1 MNLYSRALRHIDM
14 KDVKEKYK
22 RKVIE
27 KKMVEEKKKEE
38 KKYIDSLMEGK
49 RYNWRNELKEQM
61 TTSDVFFTTL
71 SSTGA
76 TEYPAIELS
85 TTTVSFPGYND
96 ASLITYDSSYYNEL
110 IYDVTIQ
117 GDTAL
122 IIEIGGSIVEIAQS
136 SGTYSLSVPQSKNL
150 QVLLSIPDNATGV
163 VYINDTRFR
172 RTTPLN
178 VFVPLDSPEASS
190 FVRVGSGD
198 LSPEERKQRLNGMLD
213 ASDEYV
219 TQVFGTDFP
228 GSGSIRPGESGIT
241 PGVEISQ
248 IPLPSA
254 GEPIGP
260 RRGLSPTGA
269 PDTKELPGPR
279 PPLPKMN
286 YPPEWTQWKNA

>member
-14 KDVKEKYK
+14 KDVKESQRK
-22 RKVIE
+22 RHIKE
-27 KKMVEEKKKEE
+27 KLVEKFKKHHQKT
-38 KKYIDSLMEGK
+38 IDSLMEGK
-49 RYNWRNELKEQM
+49 RYDWRKELNEQM
-61 TTSDVFFTTL
+61 TSSGVFFTTL
-71 SSTGA
+71 PPTGA

-96 ASLITYDSSYYNEL
+96 ASLVTYDSSYYNEL
-110 IYDVTIQ
+110 IYDVTID

-122 IIEIGGSIVEIAQS
+122 IIELGGSIIEIVQS

-163 VYINDTRFR
+163 VRINDTRFR

-178 VFVPLDSPEASS
+178 VFVPLDAPEASS

-198 LSPEERKQRLNGMLD
+198 LSPEERKQKLNDMLD

-219 TQVFGTDFP
+219 TQVLGTDFP
-228 GSGSIRPGESGIT
+228 GSGSIRPGEAGIT
-241 PGVEISQ
+241 PGIEISQ